1 MHVGTTVR
9 PARQGWHSARG
20 NVFFLLALGVV
31 FALFPEAAQQV
42 PTRILFVGNSLTFW
56 NDGLYFHLERLAASA
71 RPPIAVATGRSVV
84 PGAFLKSLWA
94 RPEPRREIGAGR
106 YDVVVLQ
113 EDLPE
118 TTVQDF
124 LEHARLFVAEARKAG
139 VRPVLLMAWAYDRLG
154 WITLDEIARAHRAAA
169 AELKVDVAPV
179 GLAWQRA
186 SELRPDLNLYAPD
199 REHPSIHG
207 TYLATAVVYAA
218 VLKRNPTGLS
228 YAPAG
233 IAAKDAQLLQS
244 VAWEAVQSNQ

>member
-1 MHVGTTVR
+1 MKLLHV
-9 PARQGWHSARG
+9 
-20 NVFFLLALGVV
+20 LLIALVV
-31 FALFPEAAQQV
+31 PVTLFPAAAAQQA

-56 NDGLYFHLERLAASA
+56 NDGLYLHLERLAASG
-71 RPPIAVATGRSVV
+71 RPPVAVTTGRSVV

-94 RPEPRREIGAGR
+94 RPEPRQAIAAGR

-118 TTVQDF
+118 TKVEDF
-124 LEHARLFVAEARKAG
+124 REHARLFVTEARKAG
-139 VRPVLLMAWAYDRLG
+139 ARPVLLMAWAYERLG
-154 WITLDEIARAHRAAA
+154 WITMDEIARAHRSAA

-207 TYLATAVVYAA
+207 TYLATAVVYAT
-218 VLKRNPTGLS
+218 VLERNPTGLS
-228 YAPAG
+228 YTPAG
-233 IAAKDAQLLQS
+233 VSATDAQFLQN
-244 VAWEAVQSNQ
+244 VAWETVQAYRKD